1 MSIIN
6 KILSNGSKK
15 GICIIKKNS
24 KDFKKKFFIFRFDIK
39 KFFYFELFF
48 NLKNTFLILLYIF
61 EKKIL
66 FKQKKIKKIFYK
78 TKLTSV
84 LCLELYFEYSSKNL
98 KESSYKYQKKIKLN
112 GHFFQNNTKKL
123 HSWFKNK
130 NQNFNKIDKLI
141 KDLKKKILTNLSIF
155 KKCFYE
161 CDYIPNKITE
171 CSNFTTGSIYTSKKF
186 HFRKI
191 LNKNS
196 DMIYFDTFEIGKKYI
211 QINGI
216 KYLRLELIGKGGNSK
231 VYKIIS
237 EKNKIFALKK
247 AKIKHFEIEYLHN
260 CINEISIL
268 KVLKNKHRIIQ
279 IQNADISLEKGM
291 LFLVFE
297 YGDCD
302 LDYFIKKNKNIFS
315 KIKIL
320 KIIWKQMLESVYM
333 IHQERIVHGDLKPA
347 NFIFVQ
353 NSLKIIDFGISR
365 PIQKNT
371 TNITRNF
378 HVGTLN
384 YMSPEAV
391 LYIPHMGYNKNK
403 LKINRSS
410 DIWSLGCILFQMVY
424 SKTPFYHLPFMKKI
438 QAIISSSIEISF
450 LPVNLPN
457 LNYVLKNCLR
467 KKANLRPSIP
477 ELIFH
482 PFLTNY
488 DTINLNLINLLK
500 HN

>member
-1 MSIIN
+1 
-6 KILSNGSKK
+6 
-15 GICIIKKNS
+15 
-24 KDFKKKFFIFRFDIK
+24 
-39 KFFYFELFF
+39 
-48 NLKNTFLILLYIF
+48 
-61 EKKIL
+61 
-66 FKQKKIKKIFYK
+66 
-78 TKLTSV
+78 
-84 LCLELYFEYSSKNL
+84 
-98 KESSYKYQKKIKLN
+98 
-112 GHFFQNNTKKL
+112 
-123 HSWFKNK
+123 
-130 NQNFNKIDKLI
+130 
-141 KDLKKKILTNLSIF
+141 
-155 KKCFYE
+155 
-161 CDYIPNKITE
+161 
-171 CSNFTTGSIYTSKKF
+171 
-186 HFRKI
+186 
-191 LNKNS
+191 
-196 DMIYFDTFEIGKKYI
+196 
-211 QINGI
+211 
-216 KYLRLELIGKGGNSK
+216 
-231 VYKIIS
+231 
-237 EKNKIFALKK
+237 
-247 AKIKHFEIEYLHN
+247 
-260 CINEISIL
+260 
-268 KVLKNKHRIIQ
+268 
-279 IQNADISLEKGM
+279 
-291 LFLVFE
+291 
-297 YGDCD
+297 
-302 LDYFIKKNKNIFS
+302 
-315 KIKIL
+315 
-320 KIIWKQMLESVYM
+320 MLESVYM

-457 LNYVLKNCLR
+457 LNDVLKNCLR